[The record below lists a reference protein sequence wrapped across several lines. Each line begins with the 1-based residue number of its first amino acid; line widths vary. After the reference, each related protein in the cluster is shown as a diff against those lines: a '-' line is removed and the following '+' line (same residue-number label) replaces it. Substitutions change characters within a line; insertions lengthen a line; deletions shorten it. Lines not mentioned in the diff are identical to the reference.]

1 MRLVVGLT
9 GSIGS
14 GCSTLGIAL
23 SKMGFDLFSLSDVV
37 KSEWENRNPGK
48 KAGELARK
56 SELQDIGNELRKTH
70 GDDFLALKTIEE
82 AVKKSEE
89 HDLVFDSIRHTGEID
104 ALRSKYPSFTLIG
117 VDCPIDDRWKRVKP
131 EYMSRSLTK
140 DDFETDNSRDKNEAE
155 DPHGQ
160 QVELCVDEADVFID
174 NEKDCYNESAAV
186 RAFKK
191 KIEPYIDL
199 IRGEKLRHPL
209 PREEYMSI
217 AYTASLISKCYKRQ
231 VGAVIVDAEKDAIL
245 ATGYNENPSPMK
257 PCLEEYTK
265 CRRDI
270 YRENYFEKLEKSG
283 ILCPV
288 CKNPVRIISPTY
300 KCACGNDLE
309 AFFIPDRAASQCT
322 ALHAEQRA
330 LLGLGRRNAEGTTL
344 YATTYPCAKCASDI
358 VEAKIARVVYVAA
371 YPDPLAVKIFL
382 ESGIPTDRFEGV
394 KARAYFRLFG
404 SWRKETENAFLR
416 E

>member
-14 GCSTLGIAL
+14 GCSTLGISL
-23 SKMGFDLFSLSDVV
+23 NKLGFEVLSLSDIV
-37 KSEWENRNPGK
+37 KNEWENQNPGK
-48 KAGELARK
+48 RAEDQAKK
-56 SELQDIGNELRKTH
+56 FELQDIGNKFRETH
-70 GDDFLALKTIEE
+70 GDNYLALETIKQAEKKTNEP
-82 AVKKSEE
+82 
-89 HDLVFDSIRHTGEID
+89 DLVFDSIRHTGEVD
-104 ALRSKYPSFTLIG
+104 SLRNKYPNFILIG
-117 VDCPIDDRWKRVKP
+117 VDCPIDDRWKRVRPK
-131 EYMSRSLTK
+131 YQSQGLTK

-174 NEKDCYNESAAV
+174 NEKDCYNEKVAV
-186 RAFKK
+186 RTLKK
-191 KIEPYIDL
+191 KITPYIDL

-217 AYTASLISKCYKRQ
+217 AYTASLISQCYKRQ
-231 VGAVIVDAEKDAIL
+231 VGAVIVDAERDAIL
-245 ATGYNENPSPMK
+245 ATGYNENPSPTK
-257 PCLEEYTK
+257 PCIEEYTK
-265 CRRDI
+265 CRRDL

-283 ILCPV
+283 VLCPH
-288 CKNPVRIISPTY
+288 CKNPIRSVSSTY
-300 KCACGNDLE
+300 KCTCGYDLE
-309 AFFIPDRAASQCT
+309 KFFIPDRAVSQCT

-330 LLGLGRRNAEGTTL
+330 LMGLGRRNAEGTTL

-358 VEAKIARVVYVAA
+358 VEAKIGRVIYVSA

-394 KARAYFRLFG
+394 KARAYFQLFG
-404 SWRKETENAFLR
+404 SWRKETENTFLR